1 MRGVREG
8 LKKSGKFHFGV
19 WTTPPRSGKNEVIFF
34 LNYTIFGALFVK
46 SVFSPLKIP
55 KNNDKTTSRQ
65 ANCRDMRNDRR
76 NV

>member
-46 SVFSPLKIP
+46 IVFSPLKIP
-55 KNNDKTTSRQ
+55 QINDKTTSRH
-65 ANCRDMRNDRR
+65 ANCRDTRNDRR
-76 NV
+76 NA